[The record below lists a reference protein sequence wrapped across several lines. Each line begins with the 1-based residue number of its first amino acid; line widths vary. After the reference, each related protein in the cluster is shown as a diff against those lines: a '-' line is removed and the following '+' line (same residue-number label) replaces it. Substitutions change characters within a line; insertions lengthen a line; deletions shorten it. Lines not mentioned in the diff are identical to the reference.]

1 MKHIDKV
8 FKDKLYNQKA
18 QVPDGM
24 WEKIA
29 PALEEKSGR
38 SLLWFWFAG
47 IVTLAIGGLAYLM
60 YANYQNNPSTTPL
73 AEEISIPEEKTT
85 ISVPQAMVIEDS
97 NNSTSNSDI
106 KVDSPTENE
115 SKKTISKKNITKKPV
130 QQVKTKAISQT
141 SKSKSSPI
149 VSKPS
154 SSTKVEIKKDQNT
167 NLVFEETIN
176 TDNLYGKPA
185 NLVVTKSYISENG
198 SIIKQSNL
206 SSDKKEP
213 SYNVFINSEGLNAGA
228 LLRIVEPLEN
238 IPLPAFTKQV
248 KKKIIP

>member
-8 FKDKLYNQKA
+8 FRDKLYNHEA

-38 SLLWFWFAG
+38 PLLWFWFAG
-47 IVTLAIGGLAYLM
+47 ILTLALGGLAYFM
-60 YANYQNNPSTTPL
+60 FANYQTTTTPL
-73 AEEISIPEEKTT
+73 ATEITTPKEKNSISAPQT
-85 ISVPQAMVIEDS
+85 INLEDS
-97 NNSTSNSDI
+97 KIVEVINDDLNKS
-106 KVDSPTENE
+106 
-115 SKKTISKKNITKKPV
+115 ISKAVSKTNSKENKTKK
-130 QQVKTKAISQT
+130 
-141 SKSKSSPI
+141 
-149 VSKPS
+149 S
-154 SSTKVEIKKDQNT
+154 SSTKKTSSVSQATNTQSATLKSQASTSTKIDKADDQNT

-206 SSDKKEP
+206 SSDKNEP